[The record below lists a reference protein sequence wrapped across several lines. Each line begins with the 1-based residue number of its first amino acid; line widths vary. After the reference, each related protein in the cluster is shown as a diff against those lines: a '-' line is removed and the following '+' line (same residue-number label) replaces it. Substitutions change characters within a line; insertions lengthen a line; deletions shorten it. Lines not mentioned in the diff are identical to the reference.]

1 MELLKRQKN
10 LNSSEFIAHIVAGLL
25 LLTYHSYKIELLR
38 EIKDKNINDW
48 PKLYRLNQKRYD
60 NHIKTIMADFYG
72 WRYKEEDGRIVDEL
86 LYIKWKKEIIK
97 RDSRKCFIC
106 DNTKKLEFHHK
117 LSWKDYPD
125 KRYDADNGMIL
136 CHDCH
141 VKTESYG
148 RRKIVV
154 E

>member
-1 MELLKRQKN
+1 MVENHFKFNPPN
-10 LNSSEFIAHIVAGLL
+10 LTAHIVAGLL
-25 LLTYHSYKIELLR
+25 LLAHHSYRLELLR

-48 PKLYRLNQKRYD
+48 AKLYRLNQKRYD

-72 WRYKEEDGRIVDEL
+72 LRYKEEDGRIVDEL

-106 DNTKKLEFHHK
+106 DSTKKLEFHHK

-125 KRYDADNGMIL
+125 KRYDADNGLIL
-136 CHDCH
+136 CHGCH
-141 VKTESYG
+141 IKTESYG